1 MINPIFLS
9 ETNKAD
15 AEATLNDLFN
25 DPVVILLVI
34 GNSNTAE
41 TVLTKISSLIN
52 SDDHFFKGVRVVQAK
67 NPILL
72 NDLLSSLHVNPRLD
86 TIKWDAIQEYIFFS
100 ITNVFNNIGDA
111 VLTQKY
117 ANKPM
122 YYIERSIF
130 RAWAF
135 DKNLSI

>member
-9 ETNKAD
+9 ETSKAD
-15 AEATLNDLFN
+15 AETKLNDLFN
-25 DPVVILLVI
+25 DPVVVVLVI
-34 GNSNTAE
+34 GNTTISE
-41 TVLTKISSLIN
+41 TVLNKISSLIN
-52 SDDHFFKGVRVVQAK
+52 SEDHFFKGVRVVQAK
-67 NPILL
+67 NPMLIK
-72 NDLLSSLHVNPRLD
+72 DLLTSLHVNPRLK
-86 TIKWDAIQEYIFFS
+86 TIKWDAIEEYIFFS

-111 VLTQKY
+111 VLTEKY
-117 ANKPM
+117 TNKPM

>member
-9 ETNKAD
+9 ETNKTD
-15 AEATLNDLFN
+15 AEAKLNDLFN

-41 TVLTKISSLIN
+41 AVLTKISSLIN
-52 SDDHFFKGVRVVQAK
+52 SGDHFFKGVRVVQAK
-67 NPILL
+67 NPVLL
-72 NDLLSSLHVNPRLD
+72 NDLLSSLHVNARLD
-86 TIKWDAIQEYIFFS
+86 AIKWDTIQEYIFFS

-117 ANKPM
+117 ANKPK

-135 DKNLSI
+135 DKDLSI